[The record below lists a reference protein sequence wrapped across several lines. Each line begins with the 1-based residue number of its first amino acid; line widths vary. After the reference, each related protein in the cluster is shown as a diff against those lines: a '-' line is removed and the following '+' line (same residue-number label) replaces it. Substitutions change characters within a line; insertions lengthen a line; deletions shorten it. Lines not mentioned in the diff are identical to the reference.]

1 MIREGKKWV
10 SYPIQARDVRVGTRL
25 SKPNELHTEGD
36 LVMTVAKA
44 PDGDILLEVQDYDGM
59 YRMKLSP
66 NANLN
71 MWFLEWI

>member
-1 MIREGKKWV
+1 MISEYKKWV
-10 SYPIQARDVRVGTRL
+10 SYPIKARDVNVGTRL

-36 LVMTVAKA
+36 LVKTVAKA

-66 NANLN
+66 NANLR
-71 MWFLEWI
+71 MWFSEWI